1 MFTNSIDKD
10 LHMNLLSAKE
20 VHVTRSQE
28 GPMHIDGDP
37 IHMPQELHLRI
48 VEDGLNLL
56 VEKRF

>member
-1 MFTNSIDKD
+1 
-10 LHMNLLSAKE
+10 MNLLSAKE